1 MEIRYR
7 IHRPLPLAVAFRVE
21 GFTAL
26 LGPSG
31 AGKTTLLKA
40 LAGLLPA
47 EGTPYAGLPPE
58 KRPIGYLPQNAALF
72 PHLTAW
78 QNVAF
83 ALPHLRSADREKAA
97 RTWLHRFGLAH
108 RAEHRPRELSGGEA
122 RRVALARALARNP
135 ELLLLDEPTAGLDR
149 PNRDQVLRA
158 ILYAVEE
165 HGVRALVA
173 THDLELAQAANR
185 LAVLDEGQ
193 LLQSGP
199 SEEVHQNPI
208 SLRVARLLGFENLIP
223 GRVVGYR
230 SPYVEV
236 ATRAGVL
243 RALGNPL
250 PQGTPAVLA
259 VRPEEVLIVRED
271 RPLHPRDAANTI
283 AGAIRRLRRMGPVV
297 EAEFEGPVPLLLR
310 LPRHVQDRLELR
322 PGEPRR
328 VVLKPRYLQLFS
340 EDEAASFSSD

>member
-7 IHRPLPLAVAFRVE
+7 IPRPLALRVAFRVE
-21 GFTAL
+21 GCTAL

-47 EGTPYAGLPPE
+47 EGEPYAGRPPE

-83 ALPHLRSADREKAA
+83 ALPHLPPGDRRRAA
-97 RTWLHRFGLAH
+97 MAWLERFDLAH
-108 RAEHRPRELSGGEA
+108 RADHRPHELSGGEA
-122 RRVALARALARNP
+122 RRVALARALAREP

-149 PNRDQVLRA
+149 LSRDQVLRA
-158 ILYAVEE
+158 ILYAVEA
-165 HGVRALVA
+165 HRVKALVA
-173 THDLELAQAANR
+173 THDPELAQAADR
-185 LAVLDEGQ
+185 VAVLDGGR

-199 SEEVHQNPI
+199 TAEVYNRPR
-208 SLRVARLLGFENLIP
+208 SLRVARLLGYENRIP
-223 GRVVGYR
+223 GRVVGHEPPHLR
-230 SPYVEV
+230 VET
-236 ATRAGVL
+236 AAGVL
-243 RALGNPL
+243 RVPGRPRPLG
-250 PQGTPAVLA
+250 TRVVLA
-259 VRPEEVLIVRED
+259 IRPEEVLIVRED
-271 RPLHPRDAANTI
+271 RPLAPLDEANVL
-283 AGAIRRLRRMGPVV
+283 AGVLRRVRRMGPVV
-297 EAEFEGPVPLLLR
+297 EAEFEGPLELLLR
-310 LPRHVQDRLELR
+310 LPRHVQDRLALR

-340 EDEAASFSSD
+340 EDEEDSFSPD

>member
-1 MEIRYR
+1 MEIHYR

-83 ALPHLRSADREKAA
+83 ALPQLRGADRERVA
-97 RTWLHRFGLAH
+97 RAWLQRFGLAH

-165 HGVRALVA
+165 HGVHALVA
-173 THDLELAQAANR
+173 THDPELAHAADR
-185 LAVLDEGQ
+185 LVVLDAGRM
-193 LLQSGP
+193 LQAGP
-199 SEEVHQNPI
+199 GDEVYRRPAT
-208 SLRVARLLGFENLIP
+208 LRVARLLGFENLIP
-223 GRVVGYR
+223 GAVAGYR
-230 SPYVEV
+230 PPHVEV
-236 ATRAGVL
+236 ATKAGIL
-243 RALGNPL
+243 RVPGNPL
-250 PQGTPAVLA
+250 PPGTRVVLA

-271 RPLHPRDAANTI
+271 RLLKPLDAGNTI
-283 AGAIRRLRRMGPVV
+283 TGRIRRLRRMGPVV
-297 EAEFEGPVPLLLR
+297 EAEFEGAFRLVLR

-328 VVLKPRYLQLFS
+328 IVLKPRYLQLFS
-340 EDEAASFSSD
+340 EEEEASFSSD